1 MLSVFLGNL
10 LLKFSDGKARFRWT
24 ILLDKHIFVSN
35 WDLGLDLADEGVL
48 DVSKVVDRQ
57 HFLVV

>member
-24 ILLDKHIFVSN
+24 ILLDKHILVGN
-35 WDLGLDLADEGVL
+35 RNLGLDLANEGIL
-48 DVSKVVDRQ
+48 DVTKVVDRQ